1 MDTLMDDPV
10 TLPSSGKV
18 MDRPVII
25 RHLLNSQTDP
35 FNRQP
40 LSEDDLTPG
49 NLLMNLFNDDLL
61 FNSFKYK
68 KCHLIIHIFYYT
80 IR

>member
-1 MDTLMDDPV
+1 MDDPV

-18 MDRPVII
+18 MDRSVII
-25 RHLLNSQTDP
+25 CHLLNSETDP

-40 LSEDDLTPG
+40 LCEDNLTPG
-49 NLLMNLFNDDLL
+49 NFLLNLFNDDLL
-61 FNSFKYK
+61 FKCLKNK
-68 KCHLIIHIFYYT
+68 KSHIFYYT